1 MSVVIQEIR
10 AVDRRFQLKEGAG
23 SDAVHTNPAYAYAV
37 CELKTDAGFTG
48 TGITLHMGE
57 GNELICGAIEHM
69 TAGLAGKEIEELM
82 AGWGETARE
91 VTNHSQLRWLGPHK
105 GVVGL
110 AMAAISNACFDLWA
124 KSRGVPAW
132 KLLLDLDTDSFLNLL
147 DLSYLEDSLT
157 RDEARAILVD
167 ASETRAIRS
176 GVIDTGY
183 PGYDTSVGWFNYSD
197 EKVRENT
204 KRAVDAGF
212 TAMKLKVGSADPE
225 RDLRRAAILRET
237 AGPGA
242 TLMVDANQQWSLPEA
257 MRIGYQL
264 KDLMNPFWIEEPTHP
279 DDVLAHRTLAHALAP
294 TRIACGEHIS
304 NRILFKNFLQAGGMQ
319 VCQVDA
325 TRVGGVDEFLVV
337 SLLAKKFGIPVVPH
351 VGDMGQIHQHLVLVN
366 HIALG
371 HDALFLEYIPHLRD
385 YFINP
390 ARVEGGVYQTP
401 QQPGLGCDLKGVS

>member
-1 MSVVIQEIR
+1 MSVVITKIQ

-37 CELKTDAGFTG
+37 CQLQAEGLTG
-48 TGITLHMGE
+48 TGITLHMGQ

-69 TAGLAGKEIEELM
+69 AACLAGREIEELM
-82 AGWGETARE
+82 ANWGTTSLQI
-91 VTNHSQLRWLGPHK
+91 TNHPQLRWLGPQK

-124 KSRGVPAW
+124 KSRGVPVW
-132 KLLLDLDTDSFLNLL
+132 RLLLDLEVEAFLDLL
-147 DLSYLEDSLT
+147 DLSYLEDALT
-157 RDEARAILVD
+157 RDEARAILEE
-167 ASETRAIRS
+167 ARGSREARMGILA
-176 GVIDTGY
+176 TGY
-183 PGYDTSVGWFNYSD
+183 PGYDTSVGWFNYPD
-197 EKVRENT
+197 ETVRENT
-204 KRAVDAGF
+204 RKAVAAGF
-212 TAMKLKVGSADPE
+212 TAMKLKVGSGDPG
-225 RDLRRAAILRET
+225 RDLRRAAILREA
-237 AGPGA
+237 AGPEA
-242 TLMVDANQQWSLPEA
+242 TLMVDANQQWTLPQA

-264 KDLMNPFWIEEPTHP
+264 KDLIDPFWIEEPTHP

-325 TRVGGVDEFLVV
+325 TRVAGVDEFLAV
-337 SLLAKKFGIPVVPH
+337 SLMARKFGVPVVPH

-366 HIALG
+366 HIAMG

-385 YFINP
+385 HFVHP
-390 ARVEGGVYQTP
+390 ATVADGVYRIP
-401 QQPGLGCDLKGVS
+401 QEPGMSCDLKAH